1 MHVTVTTITRVTRIV
16 FLVSLIVTAILFWQ
30 TVRRPERSVTGRP
43 ADEFVALAREF
54 AQGQK

>member
-1 MHVTVTTITRVTRIV
+1 
-16 FLVSLIVTAILFWQ
+16 VSLIVTAILFWQ

-54 AQGQK
+54 TQGQK